1 MYPNEYEMN
10 GQNAETNGYR
20 SSGNHVNTFDQA
32 VVYTNSRQSYDCNEQ
47 NVRQFLNDF
56 CVNTIKLII
65 QEMQFYLNML
75 TYKKT
80 KKHLFTK
87 QNRGE
92 LKMQG
97 IIDISYRQITTFT
110 LQIIV
115 HTMKLGSRERDMVLQ
130 WLYDECDKLCD
141 QFHSEPLNRA
151 DLFFEHLFQHCEEEL
166 KDREATQSHLK
177 RMKKSNLPNAYQ
189 MNQQQMCSYEF
200 AVPPP
205 PYTSPNNPMGK
216 FSQNPYQPYR
226 PQQQLPSPNFV
237 RPNGLRQYSVVQT
250 VAQPSPFDAR
260 SQRMNAVTQAP
271 YMQRPMTAPIH
282 TTTSETLPNMNRNSH
297 SQYTVANSNATRN
310 QWPAQSIN
318 HFQQLNPSQNVDTSQ
333 LKTMLQSPQQ
343 PMHTP
348 YSQQGTASNRVYE
361 IVDSNNGNQSTIG
374 TVAYGM
380 NGQQSF
386 QQVLFAPTL
395 HDQQATLNATGFE
408 ALPIQRQRTEDLGAA
423 SNNARDP
430 REHAS
435 TTYCNETSTAN
446 SLSQSYQPQ
455 QQISMIYDEC
465 LADGTRTPTFR
476 LRLEMN
482 DLLDFNASDPTS
494 NGNIQMQAITNQRSN
509 ELFTPNNQT
518 NNYQSGRIDEI
529 VNDELRLS
537 DSVESLEFE
546 FGTTSNV
553 SEVLSTVPMG
563 NQVSIENLNSKRAD
577 AEVSQPIV
585 NGVTEPL
592 PSMPELSV
600 DPNAE
605 KSALHEP
612 NPPIMASES
621 PNEPPT
627 SKSAGISTASCAP
640 NSATHNS
647 DAPCTSKSILNPR
660 SEPAVTTSDRTIVGT
675 GSSSETEDNNDCEM
689 VLVETHTQ
697 FKPFMKKEEPNEP
710 NDDPESGNYCS
721 FDDIPSTRR
730 KCKRYI
736 DLTEE
741 EDDCDSDVVV
751 LESDEEGVIEQ
762 KFVSI
767 SMHNSIA
774 HWRIIE
780 IRFCYF
786 RFP

>member
-1 MYPNEYEMN
+1 MN
-10 GQNAETNGYR
+10 GQNGETSAYR

-32 VVYTNSRQSYDCNEQ
+32 VVYTNCTQSNDCNEQ

-65 QEMQFYLNML
+65 QEMQFHLNML

-115 HTMKLGSRERDMVLQ
+115 HLIKLSSRERDIVLQ

-151 DLFFEHLFQHCEEEL
+151 DLFFEHLFQNCEEEL
-166 KDREATQSHLK
+166 KDREANQSRSK
-177 RMKKSNLPNAYQ
+177 RMKKFNLPNAYQ
-189 MNQQQMCSYEF
+189 MNKQQTCSYEF

-205 PYTSPNNPMGK
+205 PYTSPDNPLGK

-226 PQQQLPSPNFV
+226 PQQQLPPPNFV
-237 RPNGLRQYSVVQT
+237 RPNGLRQHSVEQT
-250 VAQPSPFDAR
+250 QAMPFDAR
-260 SQRMNAVTQAP
+260 SQQMNAVAQAP

-282 TTTSETLPNMNRNSH
+282 TTTSETLPNMNRNS
-297 SQYTVANSNATRN
+297 NSNATRN
-310 QWPAQSIN
+310 QWPAQSMN
-318 HFQQLNPSQNVDTSQ
+318 HFQQLNPSQNVATSQ

-348 YSQQGTASNRVYE
+348 YSQQSSASNRAFE
-361 IVDSNNGNQSTIG
+361 IVDSNNGNQSTNG

-380 NGQQSF
+380 NGNQNF
-386 QQVLFAPTL
+386 QQVLFAHTL
-395 HDQQATLNATGFE
+395 DGQQAMLNATGFE
-408 ALPIQRQRTEDLGAA
+408 AMPIQRQRIEDLGAA

-435 TTYCNETSTAN
+435 TTSCNETSNAN

-465 LADGTRTPTFR
+465 LADGTRTPTVR

-482 DLLDFNASDPTS
+482 DLLDFNASDPTC
-494 NGNIQMQAITNQRSN
+494 NGNIQMQATTNQRSN
-509 ELFTPNNQT
+509 ELFTPNDQT
-518 NNYQSGRIDEI
+518 NYYQSGRIDRI

-537 DSVESLEFE
+537 DSVEPLEFE

-553 SEVLSTVPMG
+553 SDVPTG
-563 NQVSIENLNSKRAD
+563 DPISIEYLNSERAD

-585 NGVTEPL
+585 NGAMEPL

-600 DPNAE
+600 DPNADQ
-605 KSALHEP
+605 SAVHEP
-612 NPPIMASES
+612 NPHILASKSAEEPPASES
-621 PNEPPT
+621 
-627 SKSAGISTASCAP
+627 AGTSTASCTP

-647 DAPCTSKSILNPR
+647 DAPCTSKSILNP
-660 SEPAVTTSDRTIVGT
+660 PCAPPVPTSGQTFARTAT
-675 GSSSETEDNNDCEM
+675 SSETEDDTDCEM

-721 FDDIPSTRR
+721 FDDVPSTRR

-774 HWRIIE
+774 H
-780 IRFCYF
+780 
-786 RFP
+786 